1 MTVLVAIPLIFASA
15 LPMTDHDATDR
26 AISMEVAEAADQV
39 TVVLKGHSPIDQKV
53 AYELVLEGASTSR
66 HKGRTSLVAG
76 EQSVL
81 STMRMS
87 ATAPWCITARVTEA
101 DGSTYEYSEGICG

>member
-1 MTVLVAIPLIFASA
+1 MPAQ
-15 LPMTDHDATDR
+15 DATDR
-26 AISMEVAEAADQV
+26 AISMEVAEASDHV

-66 HKGRTSLVAG
+66 HTGRTSLSAG
-76 EQSVL
+76 EESVL

-87 ATAPWCITARVTEA
+87 AAQPWCISATVTEA
-101 DGSTYEYSEGICG
+101 DGTTYEYSEGTCD